1 MRIAVYTMDAIGHL
15 NPLLAL
21 CSKLMERGHF
31 LRFFLSSDKNEKNLE
46 KLPFK
51 GKFDMVRVYED
62 GGELSHEAFMSDI
75 KPYEDQTE
83 SDKKVSDIIV
93 GMLVQSSKQ
102 MPTFLEKIKEFDC
115 DLIIYDP
122 FFVNA
127 AAAAYLLNIPCVSTI
142 TFPGF
147 NVYPIFFGKHTEEE
161 RSVALEEYKQSST
174 VSKVRDWYFENYT
187 FDIFSNVIPSAHYF
201 SSGLN
206 ICTGIKEFDLEMPQ
220 AVSEVYGGVDEQ
232 CLYVGPMLLTKE
244 QGRVSSQIVVG
255 AKERTLLDAPFPLEE
270 LKKYKRKGKKKVIY
284 VSFGTVATGLF
295 WDMEAAPSKML
306 GAKTSGKEFCRTMW
320 KRIFQAFGGNDKY
333 VVVMATVTDDPD
345 ALRGFEIPANFI
357 VRRRCPQLD
366 VLKVADVF
374 ITHGGANSMMESV
387 SAHVPMLVLPYF
399 ADQYENARIV
409 SSSGS
414 GLHYDDPVSS
424 CTAFFLSAD
433 IENFLNH
440 HKSFSSNCKR
450 LNKKLKE
457 AGGADKATKCIEEY
471 VLNFRGHQPT
481 RRLMSNGVDF
491 FEHLL
496 KRCDTSSWRDMSLD
510 NSFRDSFRAL
520 SFNKTEDLDQL
531 NFNLT

>member
-1 MRIAVYTMDAIGHL
+1 MPSAVQEIYGGMDAE
-15 NPLLAL
+15 
-21 CSKLMERGHF
+21 CK
-31 LRFFLSSDKNEKNLE
+31 
-46 KLPFK
+46 
-51 GKFDMVRVYED
+51 
-62 GGELSHEAFMSDI
+62 
-75 KPYEDQTE
+75 
-83 SDKKVSDIIV
+83 
-93 GMLVQSSKQ
+93 
-102 MPTFLEKIKEFDC
+102 
-115 DLIIYDP
+115 
-122 FFVNA
+122 
-127 AAAAYLLNIPCVSTI
+127 
-142 TFPGF
+142 
-147 NVYPIFFGKHTEEE
+147 
-161 RSVALEEYKQSST
+161 
-174 VSKVRDWYFENYT
+174 
-187 FDIFSNVIPSAHYF
+187 
-201 SSGLN
+201 
-206 ICTGIKEFDLEMPQ
+206 
-220 AVSEVYGGVDEQ
+220 
-232 CLYVGPMLLTKE
+232 YVGPMLLSEE
-244 QGRVSSQIVVG
+244 QGRVSSIPHG
-255 AKERTLLDAPFPLEE
+255 SKCERQWIDEPFPHDELE
-270 LKKYKRKGKKKVIY
+270 KYKRKGKKIVY
-284 VSFGTVATGLF
+284 ASFGTVATGFF
-295 WDMEAAPSKML
+295 WDYSGPTSNMM

-320 KRIFQAFGGNDKY
+320 ERIFQAFGGNDKY

-345 ALRGFEIPANFI
+345 ALRGFDIPANFI

>member
-320 KRIFQAFGGNDKY
+320 KRVFEAFGGNDKY
-333 VVVMATVTDDPD
+333 VVVMATVTEDPD
-345 ALRGFEIPANFI
+345 ALKGFEIPANFI

-374 ITHGGANSMMESV
+374 ITHGGANSMMESI
-387 SAHVPMLVLPYF
+387 SAHVPMLVLPWF
-399 ADQYENARIV
+399 SDQPDNARTV
-409 SSSGS
+409 SKEKV
-414 GLHYDDPVSS
+414 GLHYLDPVADCS
-424 CTAFFLSAD
+424 AQFLARDVERLLAD
-433 IENFLNH
+433 RDTFV
-440 HKSFSSNCKR
+440 SNCKR
-450 LNKKLKE
+450 LQKSLKE
-457 AGGADKATKCIEEY
+457 AGGAEKASKCIEDY
-471 VLNFRGHQPT
+471 VASFKGHQPE
-481 RRLMSNGVDF
+481 LSK
-491 FEHLL
+491 
-496 KRCDTSSWRDMSLD
+496 KRSLSELNSDVLQKCRTSSFKEVDLSERSMD
-510 NSFRDSFRAL
+510 NAV
-520 SFNKTEDLDQL
+520 
-531 NFNLT
+531 

>member
-1 MRIAVYTMDAIGHL
+1 MGVSESEKQWLDEPFPYDD
-15 NPLLAL
+15 
-21 CSKLMERGHF
+21 
-31 LRFFLSSDKNEKNLE
+31 LREYKKQ
-46 KLPFK
+46 
-51 GKFDMVRVYED
+51 GK
-62 GGELSHEAFMSDI
+62 
-75 KPYEDQTE
+75 K
-83 SDKKVSDIIV
+83 
-93 GMLVQSSKQ
+93 
-102 MPTFLEKIKEFDC
+102 
-115 DLIIYDP
+115 IIY
-122 FFVNA
+122 A
-127 AAAAYLLNIPCVSTI
+127 
-142 TFPGF
+142 
-147 NVYPIFFGKHTEEE
+147 
-161 RSVALEEYKQSST
+161 
-174 VSKVRDWYFENYT
+174 
-187 FDIFSNVIPSAHYF
+187 
-201 SSGLN
+201 
-206 ICTGIKEFDLEMPQ
+206 
-220 AVSEVYGGVDEQ
+220 
-232 CLYVGPMLLTKE
+232 
-244 QGRVSSQIVVG
+244 
-255 AKERTLLDAPFPLEE
+255 
-270 LKKYKRKGKKKVIY
+270 
-284 VSFGTVATGLF
+284 SFGTVATSDHF
-295 WDMEAAPSKML
+295 WEHEVIPSKMF
-306 GAKTSGKEFCRTMW
+306 GATTSGKEFCRTLW
-320 KRIFQAFGGNDKY
+320 ERIFEAFGGKENY
-333 VVVMATVTDDPD
+333 VVVLATVAGDPK
-345 ALRGFEIPANFI
+345 ALEGFEIPRNFI

-374 ITHGGANSMMESV
+374 ITHGGANSMIESV